1 MENTAEKEKLVGVL
15 ARVTPEER
23 EKAQK
28 KAKETGLSLYA
39 VLRKLMNDWADDN
52 QLKLSF

>member
-15 ARVTPEER
+15 ARVTQEER

-28 KAKETGLSLYA
+28 KAKETGWSVSA
-39 VLRKLMNDWADDN
+39 VWRKWMDDWADDN

>member
-28 KAKETGLSLYA
+28 KAKETGLSLSA